1 MTLALACASHSP
13 LMPDGPADAATRSAV
28 AESFQNLAATI
39 QDFAPDLVIEFGP
52 DHFNGFFYDLMP
64 AFCVGAAAESI
75 GDWNTKAGPLT
86 VPEKT
91 AVRLSQH
98 LLDEGIDVALSY
110 RMRIDH
116 GFVQFW
122 ESTIGDAGNLP
133 IIPIFVNCAAPP
145 LPTMRRARM
154 LGEAVGRFASGLGK
168 RVLIVASGGL
178 SHDPPTPQI
187 ATASPDVRERLI
199 ANRNP
204 SAQEREDRENRVRAM
219 GVAVDMGQAEIL
231 PVSREWDEQF
241 LEKLIHGSADIFD
254 GLTIDDLVRE
264 AGRGGPEVMCWV
276 AAMAAMRSE
285 GPVETTLHQY
295 ADVQG
300 WIAGMAILSGK
311 SKNPG
316 MESSL

>member
-13 LMPDGPADAATRSAV
+13 LMPYGPVDAATRSAI
-28 AESFQNLAATI
+28 ADSFQNLAAII

-75 GDWNTKAGPLT
+75 GDWNTKTGPLT
-86 VPEKT
+86 VPERT
-91 AVRLSQH
+91 AVKLSQH

-122 ESTIGDAGNLP
+122 ESTIGDASNLP

-204 SAQEREDRENRVRAM
+204 SAQEREVRESRIRAM
-219 GVAVDMGQAEIL
+219 GVAVDEGQAEIL

-241 LEKLIHGSADIFD
+241 LEKLTNGSTDIFD
-254 GLTIDDLVRE
+254 GLTVDELVRE

-276 AAMAAMRSE
+276 AAMAAMRAD
-285 GPVETTLHQY
+285 GPVETTLHRY

-311 SKNPG
+311 SKNLG
-316 MESSL
+316 VG